1 MSHRIAKG
9 FDMLAPV
16 YDALARMIIGKGIVE
31 SQKYFLDKV
40 PAEGNV
46 LILGGGTGWLLP
58 LLTKGRPQLHI
69 DYIELSER
77 MLRKAR
83 RHKGQIQFIQGT
95 QQDIPAK
102 KYDLIITNFYLD
114 LFPDTKLEDVLLK
127 IKTSMT
133 THSQWIVTDF
143 VNTRPSHRIMLWL
156 MYRFF
161 RLVAGIEAKTLPAWT
176 ALLDKAGARIES
188 EKLFSNGFIKTVL
201 FRF

>member
-1 MSHRIAKG
+1 MSYRIAKG
-9 FDMLAPV
+9 FDLLAPV
-16 YDALARMIIGKGIVE
+16 YDALARAIIGKGIVE
-31 SQKYFLDKV
+31 SQKYFLNKV

-58 LLTKGRPQLHI
+58 LLTKGRPHLQI
-69 DYIELSER
+69 DYIELSEK

-83 RHKGQIQFIQGT
+83 THEGKIQFIQGT

-114 LFPDTKLEDVLLK
+114 LFPDSKLEDIVLK
-127 IKTSMT
+127 IKASMADRA
-133 THSQWIVTDF
+133 QWIATDF
-143 VNTRPSHRIMLWL
+143 VNTKPSYRIMLWM

-161 RLVAGIEAKTLPAWT
+161 RLVAGIEAKQLPAWT
-176 ALLDKAGARIES
+176 AILDKAGAQVES

>member
-1 MSHRIAKG
+1 MSYRIAKG
-9 FDMLAPV
+9 FDLLAPV
-16 YDALARMIIGKGIVE
+16 YDALARAIIGKGIVQ
-31 SQKYFLDKV
+31 SQKYFLNKV

-58 LLTKGRPQLHI
+58 LLTKGRPHLQI
-69 DYIELSER
+69 DYIELSEK

-83 RHKGQIQFIQGT
+83 THEGKIQFIQGT

-114 LFPDTKLEDVLLK
+114 LFPDSKLEDIVLK
-127 IKTSMT
+127 IKASMADRA
-133 THSQWIVTDF
+133 QWIATDF
-143 VNTRPSHRIMLWL
+143 VNTKPSYRIMLWM

-161 RLVAGIEAKTLPAWT
+161 RLVAGIEAKQLPAWT
-176 ALLDKAGARIES
+176 AILDKAGAQVES